1 MPATSLHKVTAAGL
15 RAGGGSGIVQ
25 HQASKRKLSRTCDGP
40 IAGVAGGFARFFGI
54 DPAIMR
60 LVFVALTVLTGG
72 AFVLVYVALWLVM
85 PKDCDPNRPLDV
97 DPNSFDS
104 QAGCGMCGGAADD
117 DGRAPR
123 RSVAF
128 LLVLG
133 ALLVAVGMSLLF
145 SLWMPGLDAV
155 QFWPLLLVALG
166 ILRLAVPGPKGYSVY
181 AVVEGIVMLVLG
193 VVLLLAGVG
202 VISMDVDGWFAHEW
216 PFLLVVA
223 GLLLQARALRMPAF
237 AVGAA
242 AVLVVFCVLGA
253 TLYGA
258 AGPHADD
265 WMLMPYCEVPLDG
278 QAASGPAPDLAGGWS
293 V

>member
-1 MPATSLHKVTAAGL
+1 M
-15 RAGGGSGIVQ
+15 Q

-40 IAGVAGGFARFFGI
+40 IAGVAGGFARYFGI

-97 DPNSFDS
+97 DPNSFAS
-104 QAGCGMCGGAADD
+104 QAGCGVCGKTPAETKEP
-117 DGRAPR
+117 PR
-123 RSVAF
+123 RNVAV
-128 LLVLG
+128 LLVIG
-133 ALLVAVGMSLLF
+133 AVLVAAGMSLLF
-145 SLWMPGLDAV
+145 SLWVPGLDAMP
-155 QFWPLLLVALG
+155 FWPLLLVVFG
-166 ILRLAVPGPKGYSVY
+166 VLRLAVPGPKGYSVY
-181 AVVEGIVMLVLG
+181 SVVEGIVLLVLG

-202 VISMDVDGWFAHEW
+202 VISVNVDEWISHEW
-216 PFLLVVA
+216 PFLLVMA

-237 AVGAA
+237 AVAA
-242 AVLVVFCVLGA
+242 SAVLVVFCVLGA

-265 WMLMPYCEVPLDG
+265 WMLLPYREVPLNEP
-278 QAASGPAPDLAGGWS
+278 SGSDVAVDFFEDWS

>member
-1 MPATSLHKVTAAGL
+1 M
-15 RAGGGSGIVQ
+15 Q

-40 IAGVAGGFARFFGI
+40 IAGVAGGFARYFGI

-72 AFVLVYVALWLVM
+72 AFVLVYAALWLVM

-97 DPNSFDS
+97 DPNSFAS
-104 QAGCGMCGGAADD
+104 QAGCGMCGGAPAE
-117 DGRAPR
+117 GKEPPR
-123 RSVAF
+123 RSVAV

-133 ALLVAVGMSLLF
+133 AVLVVVGMSLLF
-145 SLWMPGLDAV
+145 SFWMPGLDAM
-155 QFWPLLLVALG
+155 QFWPLFLVVFG
-166 ILRLAVPGPKGYSVY
+166 VLRLAVPGAKGYSVY
-181 AVVEGIVMLVLG
+181 SVVEGVVLLVLG

-202 VISMDVDGWFAHEW
+202 VISVNVDEWISHEW

-237 AVGAA
+237 AVAA
-242 AVLVVFCVLGA
+242 SAVLVVFCVLGA

-265 WMLMPYCEVPLDG
+265 WMLLPYREVPIGDQTG
-278 QAASGPAPDLAGGWS
+278 QGLAADFPEGWS
-293 V
+293 A